1 MKKLL
6 FLWLVSVSALAQT
19 PNRPLELN
27 YSGYLGNPVEAT
39 INLAPSD
46 TSQVITARALESDL
60 LQAGK
65 VSPQPVLSRDGLNL
79 KITFPASN
87 LVRAFVEVKIGP
99 LIRYAGWLQASKTP
113 TSARTPTA
121 VQYITLKGD
130 TGPVGPAGPKGDTG
144 DPASNLVQSVA
155 GRQGAVQLMFADL
168 ISHPGTLAGYGIT
181 DAYTKSQTYTQAEV
195 TTLLQGYY
203 LRVTVATKA
212 LANAA
217 AAGPQPKIITV
228 TTDESDGNRTNKY
241 IYDGDNQPLQYP
253 LF

>member
-6 FLWLVSVSALAQT
+6 ILWLVSVSALAQT

-27 YSGYLGNPVEAT
+27 YSGYLGNPIET
-39 INLAPSD
+39 TLTLAPSD
-46 TSQVITARALESDL
+46 TSQVITARALESDV
-60 LQAGK
+60 LQAAK
-65 VSPQPVLSRDGLNL
+65 VSPQPTLSRDGLNL

-87 LVRAFVEVKIGP
+87 LVKAFVEVKVGS
-99 LIRYAGWLQASKTP
+99 LVRFAGWLLASKTP
-113 TSARTPTA
+113 TPTRSLTV

-130 TGPVGPAGPKGDTG
+130 TGPAGPKGDTG
-144 DPASNLVQSVA
+144 DPATNLVQSVA

-168 ISHPGTLAGYGIT
+168 ISHPGSLAGYGIT
-181 DAYTKSQTYTQAEV
+181 DAYTKTQTYTQAEV